1 MNKII
6 KNSSK
11 IFFCTVVWLLCIV
24 ALYINKPAQS
34 QPIMCNERTK
44 VLESLKTTFNEELT
58 EIGIGMNGIVVG
70 ITVSPKKTW
79 TMVMIPKEKPYS
91 YCVLITG
98 SNWKQE
104 STASTGLVQGGESLL
119 SIGFDEDQNW
129 TLIVVDYKTK
139 HVFPVFTGYAWDRI
153 KNINIQEQS
162 L

>member
-1 MNKII
+1 MAYGWDQGRVGV
-6 KNSSK
+6 SMRVGMERRQ
-11 IFFCTVVWLLCIV
+11 TLLQLVI
-24 ALYINKPAQS
+24 S
-34 QPIMCNERTK
+34 R
-44 VLESLKTTFNEELT
+44 S
-58 EIGIGMNGIVVG
+58 
-70 ITVSPKKTW
+70 
-79 TMVMIPKEKPYS
+79 S

-139 HVFPVFTGYAWDRI
+139 QVFPVFTGYAWDRI

>member
-44 VLESLKTTFNEELT
+44 VLESLKTSF
-58 EIGIGMNGIVVG
+58 
-70 ITVSPKKTW
+70 SKK
-79 TMVMIPKEKPYS
+79 
-91 YCVLITG
+91 
-98 SNWKQE
+98 N
-104 STASTGLVQGGESLL
+104 
-119 SIGFDEDQNW
+119 
-129 TLIVVDYKTK
+129 VDYGNDTKRKT
-139 HVFPVFTGYAWDRI
+139 
-153 KNINIQEQS
+153 